1 MKILLVAATIG
12 GSALIAAPA
21 LADRPPNAKERAAI
35 ETVLKAN
42 GFVSWEEI
50 ELDDDGPHWEVDD
63 ARTANKS
70 DGKFDVKIDP
80 ATMKIVKRERDD

>member
-1 MKILLVAATIG
+1 MKALFSTLAI
-12 GSALIAAPA
+12 GSAALMAAPA
-21 LADRPPNAKERAAI
+21 LADRPPTAQERASI

-50 ELDDDGPHWEVDD
+50 ELDDDGPYWEIDD
-63 ARTANKS
+63 ARTANKNE
-70 DGKFDVKIDP
+70 GRFDLKIDP